1 MSDSNVSLIGPP
13 TVEAVMTLLWGVA
26 GRWKGIALGLGFD
39 EDHIDEIDPNNATD
53 EACLQDCVEQW
64 ISRLQP
70 SWEKLSHVLR
80 DMGEDGLAQKAWSRI
95 GVEGNILL
103 YLWLFLQSV
112 YIFLGKSCSGYTWVV
127 CLCFSLTLLLTHAL
141 LLYYRATRTCAVADT
156 E

>member
-13 TVEAVMTLLWGVA
+13 TIKAVVNLLWGVA
-26 GRWKGIALGLGFD
+26 GRWREIALGLGFN
-39 EDHIDEIDPNNATD
+39 EDHIEDEIFTNNSTD

-80 DMGEDGLAQKAWSRI
+80 HMGEEELAQRAWSRI
-95 GVEGNILL
+95 GVEGNIVQ
-103 YLWLFLQSV
+103 YMWLFFELV
-112 YIFLGKSCSGYTWVV
+112 YIFLGKICSGYTWVV
-127 CLCFSLTLLLTHAL
+127 CLCFALTLLLTHA
-141 LLYYRATRTCAVADT
+141 YYRATRMCAVGDT

>member
-1 MSDSNVSLIGPP
+1 MSDSNVPLIGPP
-13 TVEAVMTLLWGVA
+13 TVEAVMTLMWGVA
-26 GRWKGIALGLGFD
+26 GRWKEIALGLGFD
-39 EDHIDEIDPNNATD
+39 EDIIDEIGTNNSTD

-64 ISRLQP
+64 VARLQP

-80 DMGEDGLAQKAWSRI
+80 GMGEEELAQKAWSGI

-127 CLCFSLTLLLTHAL
+127 CLYFSLTLMLTHA
-141 LLYYRATRTCAVADT
+141 YYRATRMCAVADK